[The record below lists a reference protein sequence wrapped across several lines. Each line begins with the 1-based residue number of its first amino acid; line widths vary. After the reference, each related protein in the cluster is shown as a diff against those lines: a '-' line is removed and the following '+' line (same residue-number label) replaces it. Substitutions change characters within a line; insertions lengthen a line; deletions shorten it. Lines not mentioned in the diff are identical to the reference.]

1 MSLIHRSFFILKM
14 LDNITNK
21 LTGIF
26 KNLSNKGAITE
37 KDLSITLREVRVALL
52 EADVSLKVAK
62 ELVTVIEQ
70 KAIGQ
75 KIIESVQPGQQ
86 IVKIVSDELT
96 AILGNDSHEL
106 NLKSKPAI
114 FLLCGLQGAGKTT
127 TVAKL
132 AHYCQNILKR
142 SVSLVSTDLRRPAAI
157 DQLRILSKENE
168 FHFIEPLND
177 NITEI
182 IKHAVDQSEKQLS
195 DILIIDT
202 SGRVSTDEDLL
213 KELKTIYDLVTPQ
226 ENFLVLDAMMG
237 QQSLE
242 VVENFNSAAPLTGFI
257 LTRLD
262 ADPRGGVALSAKYQ
276 TGLPIRF
283 FGTGEGV
290 KDFEVFYP
298 ERIANRILGMG
309 DVVSLVEKASQG
321 LDEEKLKKAEEQ
333 FKKGLFTLDDYLS
346 QLRQMK
352 KMGGMEGVL
361 SLLPGVSKIK
371 EQMNNASI
379 DEKIITKNE
388 AVILSMTKK
397 EREDPKVINGSRK
410 KRISAGAGTDVSTI
424 NKLLKQFKM
433 TAEMMKKMSKSKTN
447 PSSSGAIPD
456 ELLNQLKLK

>member
-1 MSLIHRSFFILKM
+1 M

-26 KNLSNKGAITE
+26 KSLSNKGAITE
-37 KDLSITLREVRVALL
+37 KDLSTTLREVRVALL

-62 ELVTVIEQ
+62 ELVSVIEQ

-106 NLKSKPAI
+106 NLKSKPAV

-132 AHYCQNILKR
+132 AHYCQHTLKKT
-142 SVSLVSTDLRRPAAI
+142 VSLVSTDLRRPAAI
-157 DQLRILSKENE
+157 DQLRILSKENQ
-168 FHFIEPLND
+168 FHFIEPLNN
-177 NITEI
+177 NIEEI
-182 IKHAVDQSEKQLS
+182 VKHAVNQTEKQLS

-202 SGRVSTDEDLL
+202 SGRISTDEELL
-213 KELKTIYDLVTPQ
+213 QELKTIYDLVTPQ

-242 VVENFNSAAPLTGFI
+242 VVENFNSTAPLTGFI

-283 FGTGEGV
+283 FGSGEGV

-298 ERIANRILGMG
+298 ERIASRILGMG
-309 DVVSLVEKASQG
+309 DVVSLVEKAQQQF
-321 LDEEKLKKAEEQ
+321 DEKEMELMQAQMMSGQFSFNDLLKQ
-333 FKKGLFTLDDYLS
+333 FL
-346 QLRQMK
+346 QMK
-352 KMGGMEGVL
+352 KMGGMSGVM
-361 SLLPGVSKIK
+361 SYLPGVSKVK
-371 EQMNNASI
+371 DMLEKSDM
-379 DEKIITKNE
+379 DEKIIDHQI
-388 AVILSMTKK
+388 AIIRSMTKE
-397 EREDPKVINGSRK
+397 ERSDPDILKASRK
-410 KRISAGAGTDVSTI
+410 KRIASGSGRQVHEV
-424 NKLLKQFKM
+424 NRLLKQYEQTKKF
-433 TAEMMKKMSKSKTN
+433 MKQAQKPGFAN
-447 PSSSGAIPD
+447 
-456 ELLNQLKLK
+456 KLKSMFGGGDMPTME

>member
-1 MSLIHRSFFILKM
+1 MSFIHRSFFYFKM

-26 KNLSNKGAITE
+26 KSLSNKGAITE
-37 KDLSITLREVRVALL
+37 KDLSLTLREVRVALL

-62 ELVTVIEQ
+62 ELVAVIEQ

-96 AILGNDSHEL
+96 SILGNDNHEL

-132 AHYCQNILKR
+132 AHYCQNTLKKT
-142 SVSLVSTDLRRPAAI
+142 VSLVSTDLRRPAAI
-157 DQLRILSKENE
+157 DQLRTLSKENL
-168 FHFIEPLND
+168 FHFIEPHNENVTD
-177 NITEI
+177 IV
-182 IKHAVDQSEKQLS
+182 KHAVDQTEKQLS

-202 SGRVSTDEDLL
+202 SGRVSTDEELL

-237 QQSLE
+237 QQALE
-242 VVENFNSAAPLTGFI
+242 VVESFNLTAPLTGFI

-283 FGTGEGV
+283 FGSGETV

-298 ERIANRILGMG
+298 ERIASRILGMG
-309 DVVSLVEKASQG
+309 DVVSLVEKAQQEF
-321 LDEEKLKKAEEQ
+321 DEKEMETMQAQMMSGQFSFNDLLKQ
-333 FKKGLFTLDDYLS
+333 FL
-346 QLRQMK
+346 QMK
-352 KMGGMEGVL
+352 KMGGMSGVM
-361 SLLPGVSKIK
+361 SYLPGVSKVK
-371 EQMNNASI
+371 DMLEKSDM
-379 DEKIITKNE
+379 DEKVIDHQIAIIR
-388 AVILSMTKK
+388 SMTKE
-397 EREDPKVINGSRK
+397 ERSDPDILKASRK
-410 KRISAGAGTDVSTI
+410 KRIAAGSGRQVHEV
-424 NKLLKQFKM
+424 NRLLKQYEQTKKF
-433 TAEMMKKMSKSKTN
+433 MKQAKKPGFAN
-447 PSSSGAIPD
+447 
-456 ELLNQLKLK
+456 KLKNMFGGSDMPTME

>member
-1 MSLIHRSFFILKM
+1 M

-26 KNLSNKGAITE
+26 KSLSNKGAISE
-37 KDLSITLREVRVALL
+37 KDLSTTLREVRVALL

-62 ELVTVIEQ
+62 ELVSVIEQ

-106 NLKSKPAI
+106 NLKSKPAV

-132 AHYCQNILKR
+132 AHYCQHTLKKT
-142 SVSLVSTDLRRPAAI
+142 VSLVSTDLRRPAAI
-157 DQLRILSKENE
+157 DQLRILSKENQ
-168 FHFIEPLND
+168 FHFIEPLNN
-177 NITEI
+177 NIEEI
-182 IKHAVDQSEKQLS
+182 VKHAVNQTEKQLS

-202 SGRVSTDEDLL
+202 SGRISTDEELL
-213 KELKTIYDLVTPQ
+213 QELKTIYDLVTPQ

-242 VVENFNSAAPLTGFI
+242 VVENFNSTAPLTGFI

-283 FGTGEGV
+283 FGSGEGV

-298 ERIANRILGMG
+298 ERIASRILGMG
-309 DVVSLVEKASQG
+309 DVVSLVEKAQQQF
-321 LDEEKLKKAEEQ
+321 DEKEMELMQAQMMSGQFSFNDLLKQ
-333 FKKGLFTLDDYLS
+333 FL
-346 QLRQMK
+346 QMK
-352 KMGGMEGVL
+352 KMGGMSGVM
-361 SLLPGVSKIK
+361 SYLPGVSKVK
-371 EQMNNASI
+371 DMLEKSDM
-379 DEKIITKNE
+379 DEKIIDHQI
-388 AVILSMTKK
+388 AIIRSMTKE
-397 EREDPKVINGSRK
+397 ERSDPDILKASRK
-410 KRISAGAGTDVSTI
+410 KRIASGSGRQVHEV
-424 NKLLKQFKM
+424 NRLLKQYEQTKKF
-433 TAEMMKKMSKSKTN
+433 MKQAQKPGFAN
-447 PSSSGAIPD
+447 
-456 ELLNQLKLK
+456 KLKSMFGGGDMPTME

>member
-1 MSLIHRSFFILKM
+1 M

-26 KNLSNKGAITE
+26 KSLSNKGAITE
-37 KDLSITLREVRVALL
+37 KDLSTTLREVRVALL

-62 ELVTVIEQ
+62 ELVSVIEQ

-106 NLKSKPAI
+106 NLKSKPAV

-132 AHYCQNILKR
+132 AHYCQHTLKKT
-142 SVSLVSTDLRRPAAI
+142 VSLVSTDLRRPAAI
-157 DQLRILSKENE
+157 DQLRILSKENQ
-168 FHFIEPLND
+168 FHFIEPLNN
-177 NITEI
+177 NIEEI
-182 IKHAVDQSEKQLS
+182 VKHAVNQTEKQLS

-202 SGRVSTDEDLL
+202 SGRISTDEELL
-213 KELKTIYDLVTPQ
+213 QELKTIYDLVTPQ

-242 VVENFNSAAPLTGFI
+242 VVENFNSIAPLTGFI

-283 FGTGEGV
+283 FGSGEGV

-298 ERIANRILGMG
+298 ERIASRILGMG
-309 DVVSLVEKASQG
+309 DVVSLVEKAQQQF
-321 LDEEKLKKAEEQ
+321 DEKEMESMQAQMMSGQFSFNDLLKQ
-333 FKKGLFTLDDYLS
+333 FL
-346 QLRQMK
+346 QMK
-352 KMGGMEGVL
+352 KMGGMSGVM
-361 SLLPGVSKIK
+361 SYLPGVSKVK
-371 EQMNNASI
+371 DMLEKSDM
-379 DEKIITKNE
+379 DEKIIDHQI
-388 AVILSMTKK
+388 AIIRSMTKE
-397 EREDPKVINGSRK
+397 ERSDPDILKASRK
-410 KRISAGAGTDVSTI
+410 KRIASGSGRQVHEV
-424 NKLLKQFKM
+424 NRLLKQYEQTKKF
-433 TAEMMKKMSKSKTN
+433 MKQAQKPGFAN
-447 PSSSGAIPD
+447 
-456 ELLNQLKLK
+456 KLKSMFGGGDMPTME

>member
-1 MSLIHRSFFILKM
+1 M

-26 KNLSNKGAITE
+26 KSLSNKGAITE
-37 KDLSITLREVRVALL
+37 KDLSTTLREVRVALL

-62 ELVTVIEQ
+62 ELVSVIEQ

-106 NLKSKPAI
+106 NLKSKPAV

-132 AHYCQNILKR
+132 AHYCQHTLKKT
-142 SVSLVSTDLRRPAAI
+142 VSLVSTDLRRPAAI
-157 DQLRILSKENE
+157 DQLRILSKENQ
-168 FHFIEPLND
+168 FHFIEPLNN
-177 NITEI
+177 NIEEI
-182 IKHAVDQSEKQLS
+182 VKHAVNQTEKQLS

-202 SGRVSTDEDLL
+202 SGRISTDEELL
-213 KELKTIYDLVTPQ
+213 QELKTIYDLVTPQ

-242 VVENFNSAAPLTGFI
+242 VVENFNSTAPLTGFI

-283 FGTGEGV
+283 FGSGEGV

-298 ERIANRILGMG
+298 ERIASRILGMG
-309 DVVSLVEKASQG
+309 DVVSLVEKAQQQF
-321 LDEEKLKKAEEQ
+321 DEKEMESMQAQMMSGQFSFNDLLKQ
-333 FKKGLFTLDDYLS
+333 FL
-346 QLRQMK
+346 QMK
-352 KMGGMEGVL
+352 KMGGMSGVM
-361 SLLPGVSKIK
+361 SYLPGVSKVK
-371 EQMNNASI
+371 DMLEKSDM
-379 DEKIITKNE
+379 DEKIIDHQI
-388 AVILSMTKK
+388 AIIRSMTKE
-397 EREDPKVINGSRK
+397 ERSDPDILKASRK
-410 KRISAGAGTDVSTI
+410 KRIASGSGRQVHEV
-424 NKLLKQFKM
+424 NRLLKQYEQTKKF
-433 TAEMMKKMSKSKTN
+433 MKQAQKSGFAN
-447 PSSSGAIPD
+447 
-456 ELLNQLKLK
+456 KLKSMFGGGDMPTME